1 MPPPTGGGFLAR
13 ILPESANLPP
23 GCGVLPA
30 ARDARLACRTYSP
43 GWMNAMQISDEAIRW
58 VATNRAAGLPD
69 TSDARLIV
77 VRPRDA
83 KRFADDVE
91 RHAANIRSELFG
103 DLEQVEGRPQ

>member
-1 MPPPTGGGFLAR
+1 
-13 ILPESANLPP
+13 
-23 GCGVLPA
+23 
-30 ARDARLACRTYSP
+30 
-43 GWMNAMQISDEAIRW
+43 MQISDEAIRW

-91 RHAANIRSELFG
+91 RHAAGIRRELG
-103 DLEQVEGRPQ
+103 DALEREASQ